1 MEGITSY
8 AALGDNVERI
18 NHSGTMNTYRVM
30 CEDGQGIMTMYEL
43 YPGMTLSFNDFVGM
57 TSTKSMFR
65 LKDNAEMLCLNYC
78 REDRIE
84 WDVAKD
90 ESLFLGAGDI
100 GIDDHTMHSSDFSFP
115 LKYYRGV
122 TASFE
127 IDAAQ
132 KCINKGVLSGFAVN
146 LKNIQ
151 SAFCNSSHH
160 KVVKQG
166 VSALDHVFSEIYT
179 APDSQRETYLRI
191 KLLELLFLL
200 DSLSSSSDAG
210 EDLYLRRSQI
220 EKVHA
225 IQEAITCDLSSA
237 KTLKQLSDEFDFPY
251 VSMQACFK
259 QVYGMSIHSY
269 LVHYRISQASRM
281 LRESDVP
288 IGEIALSV
296 GYVNASK
303 FSSAFKEAT
312 GFTPSE
318 FRASASSE
326 I

>member
-1 MEGITSY
+1 MDGISSY
-8 AALGDNVERI
+8 ASLGENVEHI
-18 NHSGTMNTYRVM
+18 NHNGIMNTYRVM

-57 TSTKSMFR
+57 SAMKSMFE
-65 LKDNAEMLCLNYC
+65 LNKDAEMLCLNYC
-78 REDRIE
+78 REGRIE

-100 GIDDHTMHSSDFSFP
+100 GIDDHRMHSSVFSFP
-115 LKYYRGV
+115 LKYYRGI
-122 TASFE
+122 TASIQVE
-127 IDAAQ
+127 VAQ
-132 KCINKGVLSGFAVN
+132 QCINQGVLNGFTVN
-146 LKNIQ
+146 LRRIQ
-151 SAFCNSSHH
+151 EAFCHGSHY

-166 VSALDHVFSEIYT
+166 VYALDHVFSEIYT
-179 APDSQRETYLRI
+179 APDIHREIYLRI

-200 DSLSSSSDAG
+200 DSLSSTDSTG
-210 EDLYLRRSQI
+210 EDLYLRKSQV

-225 IQEAITCDLSSA
+225 IQKSITHDLSTT
-237 KTLKQLSDEFDFPY
+237 KTLKQLSEEFDFPY
-251 VSMQACFK
+251 VSMQNCFK

-281 LRESDVP
+281 LRESNLP
-288 IGEIALSV
+288 IGDIALAV
-296 GYVNASK
+296 GYANASK
-303 FSSAFKEAT
+303 FSSAFREAT

-318 FRASASSE
+318 FRASAPSE

>member
-1 MEGITSY
+1 MDGINAY
-8 AALGDNVERI
+8 ASMGENVEHI
-18 NHSGTMNTYRVM
+18 NHSGIMNTYRVM
-30 CEDGQGIMTMYEL
+30 GEDGQGIMTMYEL

-57 TSTKSMFR
+57 STMTSMFK

-78 REDRIE
+78 REGRIE

-100 GIDDHTMHSSDFSFP
+100 GIDDHKMHTSDFSFP
-115 LKYYRGV
+115 LKYYRGI
-122 TASFE
+122 TASFQV
-127 IDAAQ
+127 DVAQ
-132 KCINKGVLSGFAVN
+132 QCINQGVLNGFSVN
-146 LKNIQ
+146 LKRIQ
-151 SAFCNSSHH
+151 SAFCHSSHY
-160 KVVKQG
+160 KIVKQG

-179 APDSQRETYLRI
+179 APDIQRDTYLRI

-200 DSLSSSSDAG
+200 DSLSSSSNAG

-225 IQEAITCDLSSA
+225 IQEAITRDLSST
-237 KTLKQLSDEFDFPY
+237 KTLKQLSEEFDFPY
-251 VSMQACFK
+251 VSMQVCFK

-281 LRESDVP
+281 LRESDLS
-288 IGEIALSV
+288 IGEIALAV
-296 GYVNASK
+296 GYANASK
-303 FSSAFKEAT
+303 FSSAFREAT

-318 FRASASSE
+318 YRASAPSE

>member
-1 MEGITSY
+1 MEGISSY
-8 AALGDNVERI
+8 AVLGENVEHI

-30 CEDGQGIMTMYEL
+30 CEGGQGIMTMYEL

-57 TSTKSMFR
+57 TSTKSSFR
-65 LKDNAEMLCLNYC
+65 LKDSAEMLCLNYC
-78 REDRIE
+78 REGRIE
-84 WDVAKD
+84 WDVARN

-100 GIDDHTMHSSDFSFP
+100 GIDDHVMHSSEFGFP
-115 LKYYRGV
+115 LKYYRGI

-132 KCINKGVLSGFAVN
+132 QCINQGVLSGFTVN
-146 LKNIQ
+146 LKRVR
-151 SAFCNSSHH
+151 SAFCHGSHY

-179 APDSQRETYLRI
+179 APDIHRETYLRI
-191 KLLELLFLL
+191 KLLELLFIL
-200 DSLSSSSDAG
+200 DSLSSSSDIG
-210 EDLYLRRSQI
+210 EDIYLRKSQI

-225 IQEAITCDLSSA
+225 IQEAITRDLGST
-237 KTLKQLSDEFDFPY
+237 KTLKQLSSEFDFPY

-281 LRESDVP
+281 LRESSMP

-296 GYVNASK
+296 GYANASK
-303 FSSAFKEAT
+303 FSSAFKDAT

-318 FRASASSE
+318 FRASATSE

>member
-1 MEGITSY
+1 M
-8 AALGDNVERI
+8 
-18 NHSGTMNTYRVM
+18 
-30 CEDGQGIMTMYEL
+30 
-43 YPGMTLSFNDFVGM
+43 
-57 TSTKSMFR
+57 
-65 LKDNAEMLCLNYC
+65 
-78 REDRIE
+78 
-84 WDVAKD
+84 
-90 ESLFLGAGDI
+90 
-100 GIDDHTMHSSDFSFP
+100 
-115 LKYYRGV
+115 KYYRGV

-127 IDAAQ
+127 IDVAQ